1 VTLSALTWRRLTTL
15 VAVTLVGALTFGAA
29 ACSSND
35 SEPAATVDD
44 ATRQSI
50 TVYSG
55 RSEELVGP
63 LFETFTETT
72 GITVN
77 ARYGDT
83 AELAAQILEEGN
95 NSPADVLF
103 AQDAGALGAI
113 AEAGRFAKLDDT
125 QLDAVPAIFRSP
137 DGLWVGVSGRA
148 RVVVYNTDNVDPA
161 DLPDDLEGFT
171 DPQWAGRVGWAPTN
185 GSFQSFVTAKRVL
198 DGDEATGEWLQ
209 AMAANNTQAYEKN
222 SAILAAVAA
231 GEIDAGLVNHYY
243 LFPFLN
249 ENPDAPIAN
258 QFASNDK
265 AEALVNVA
273 GVGILTTAANS
284 DAASEFVSF
293 LLSDTAQEY
302 FSTKTYEYPLVT
314 GVTPSDELPAL
325 ADIDVPDL
333 DLTQLADLAGTLELL
348 QTRGVL

>member
-1 VTLSALTWRRLTTL
+1 MSAY
-15 VAVTLVGALTFGAA
+15 A
-29 ACSSND
+29 
-35 SEPAATVDD
+35 EP
-44 ATRQSI
+44 
-50 TVYSG
+50 
-55 RSEELVGP
+55 
-63 LFETFTETT
+63 
-72 GITVN
+72 
-77 ARYGDT
+77 
-83 AELAAQILEEGN
+83 QI
-95 NSPADVLF
+95 
-103 AQDAGALGAI
+103 
-113 AEAGRFAKLDDT
+113 EA
-125 QLDAVPAIFRSP
+125 
-137 DGLWVGVSGRA
+137 
-148 RVVVYNTDNVDPA
+148 DNVDPA

-302 FSTKTYEYPLVT
+302 FATKTYEYPLVT